1 MTESANASASMTMM
15 IKSLDDHK
23 RVLSFDKNEVFDA
36 VLAFLEA
43 SAEAEVDR
51 AVSFSINEDKRAHAC
66 GRAESLK
73 DFKDLLL
80 SMQAEARSGKY
91 GS

>member
-1 MTESANASASMTMM
+1 MTMM

>member
-1 MTESANASASMTMM
+1 MAKTVDE
-15 IKSLDDHK
+15 HK
-23 RVLSFDKNEVFDA
+23 RVLTFESNEVFDA
-36 VLAFLEA
+36 VIAFLDV

-51 AVSFSINEDKRAHAC
+51 AISYNIEGEKRVHAC

-80 SMQAEARSGKY
+80 TLQKEAREGRF

>member
-1 MTESANASASMTMM
+1 M
-15 IKSLDDHK
+15 IKSIEDHK
-23 RVLSFDKNEVFDA
+23 RVLSFETNEVFDA
-36 VLAFLEA
+36 VVAYLDA
-43 SAEAEVDR
+43 SIEAEVDR
-51 AVSFSINEDKRAHAC
+51 AIAYSTEGEKRIHAC

-80 SMQAEARSGKY
+80 SQQKESQQGKY

>member
-1 MTESANASASMTMM
+1 MA
-15 IKSLDDHK
+15 KSIEEHK
-23 RVLSFDKNEVFDA
+23 RVLTFETNEVFDA
-36 VLAFLEA
+36 VIAFLET
-43 SAEAEVDR
+43 SVEAEVDR
-51 AVSFSINEDKRAHAC
+51 AISYSIEGEKRIHAC

-80 SMQAEARSGKY
+80 TLKKEAREGKY